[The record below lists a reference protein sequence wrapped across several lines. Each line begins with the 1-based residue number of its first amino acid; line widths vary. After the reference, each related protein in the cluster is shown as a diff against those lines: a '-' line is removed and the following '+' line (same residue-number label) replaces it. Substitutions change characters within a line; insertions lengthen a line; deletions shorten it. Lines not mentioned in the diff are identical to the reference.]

1 MELKEISH
9 HLYIGRFDILE
20 TKRYVSE
27 LLTGYLDDVR
37 YPVTIVNPTNFY
49 LRGTMGLDKCIRN
62 NCNHPMKMLNA
73 VKEID
78 YTKIRRKRTATDI
91 EMIAKMEMIQS
102 NPFYHH
108 LELTRCKIVDADSKN
123 DGYDGV
129 IFTVPPL
136 YDNGRLRSA
145 NPLSTPL
152 NGLEFETALA
162 DTYIHAIE
170 KANEYDVKVLAIPAL
185 SAGLFHCPADISAR
199 IAINTCSETVRYLDL
214 KIVLV
219 VYDDKVV
226 EAYEK
231 YIAENM

>member
-9 HLYIGRFDILE
+9 HLYIGRFNILE
-20 TKRYVSE
+20 AKRYVSR
-27 LLTGYLDDVR
+27 LLSGDLNDIK

-49 LRGTMGLDKCIRN
+49 LRGLMGLDKYIRN

-73 VKEID
+73 VK
-78 YTKIRRKRTATDI
+78 RKRTETND
-91 EMIAKMEMIQS
+91 
-102 NPFYHH
+102 PFHHH
-108 LELTRCKIVDADSKN
+108 LELAQCKIVDADSKN

-152 NGLEFETALA
+152 NGPEFETALA
-162 DTYIHAIE
+162 DTYINAIE
-170 KANEYDVKVLAIPAL
+170 KANENGVKVLAIPAL

-219 VYDDKVV
+219 VYDDKVA

-231 YIAENM
+231 YIACLL